1 MRGAVAAG
9 HSKTAETAAEILR
22 AGGNAFD
29 AAIAGFFTSCVCE
42 PALASLGGGGF
53 LLARDE
59 SGRTKVFDFFT
70 HTPCSKSVDYAVEF
84 YPVTVDFG
92 SAQQEF
98 HIGLGSCAAPGAV
111 SGVSAVHKTLGRLPM
126 RELVQPALEL
136 ARNGV
141 TVEPF
146 QAYLLELLTPIYMTD
161 SVLPLFCS
169 PNDDQKLVQ
178 TADLFKNPAMA
189 DVLEVLAIEGEDL
202 FYRGELAKQIVQLCS
217 GRGYLK
223 YEDLCA
229 YETILRDPLSIQ
241 YRGHRFLSNPPPS
254 AGGILIAFGLRL
266 LEGIDLN
273 KFEFGTYG
281 HIKTLTEVLR
291 NTSVARV
298 KHFDD
303 GPHEGLLDKNLVQTY
318 QAEIHERTA
327 AYKGTTHISV
337 IDSQKN
343 IATMTVSNGEGC
355 GELIPGTGIMLN
367 NMLGEE
373 DLNPS
378 GFHRWNT
385 NERMSS
391 MMAPSILMDSHGSVT
406 ALGSGGSNRI
416 RTALL
421 QAVSNI
427 TDFKLDIESA
437 ITNPRIHI
445 ESDVLNVEAVG
456 LPSGTVDRLTSDFTE
471 YRIFDELNMFFG
483 GVHVVQATSSGGITC
498 AGDPRRSGVGLVV
511 T

>member
-1 MRGAVAAG
+1 M
-9 HSKTAETAAEILR
+9 
-22 AGGNAFD
+22 
-29 AAIAGFFTSCVCE
+29 
-42 PALASLGGGGF
+42 
-53 LLARDE
+53 
-59 SGRTKVFDFFT
+59 
-70 HTPCSKSVDYAVEF
+70 
-84 YPVTVDFG
+84 
-92 SAQQEF
+92 
-98 HIGLGSCAAPGAV
+98 
-111 SGVSAVHKTLGRLPM
+111 
-126 RELVQPALEL
+126 
-136 ARNGV
+136 
-141 TVEPF
+141 
-146 QAYLLELLTPIYMTD
+146 
-161 SVLPLFCS
+161 
-169 PNDDQKLVQ
+169 
-178 TADLFKNPAMA
+178 
-189 DVLEVLAIEGEDL
+189 
-202 FYRGELAKQIVQLCS
+202 
-217 GRGYLK
+217 
-223 YEDLCA
+223 
-229 YETILRDPLSIQ
+229 
-241 YRGHRFLSNPPPS
+241 
-254 AGGILIAFGLRL
+254 
-266 LEGIDLN
+266 
-273 KFEFGTYG
+273 
-281 HIKTLTEVLR
+281 LR

-378 GFHRWNT
+378 GFHRWHT